1 MRPRKRNNSPGGF
14 LLLLLLL
21 VALTVMKGNFSLA
34 GTEGACC
41 EEKVFVQISG
51 HVVQPGVYGFCEP
64 PDLKALLGRAGGLT
78 SERETVR
85 TPTGVFFNSGAVMDV
100 RCRGKSL
107 HIFQGEMSAF
117 QMMTFGM
124 PVSLNRE
131 TREGLTAIPGIGPG
145 LAKAIVRERTG
156 RGGFQALDEILSVPG
171 IGPALYRKI
180 SPYLAL

>member
-1 MRPRKRNNSPGGF
+1 MRTRKRNNSPGGF

-64 PDLKALLGRAGGLT
+64 PDLKALLGRAGGLISG
-78 SERETVR
+78 SETTR
-85 TPTGVFFNSGAVMDV
+85 TTTGVLFNSGADIYV
-100 RCRGKSL
+100 RCRGKVL
-107 HIFQGEMSAF
+107 QVFQGEISAF
-117 QMMTFGM
+117 HMITFGM

-145 LAKAIVRERTG
+145 LAGAIVRERTG

>member
-1 MRPRKRNNSPGGF
+1 

-21 VALTVMKGNFSLA
+21 VALTVTKGIFNLT
-34 GTEGACC
+34 GTEGTRC

-51 HVVQPGVYGFCEP
+51 DVVQPGVYGFCKP
-64 PDLKALLGRAGGLT
+64 PDLKALLVRAGGLI
-78 SERETVR
+78 SERETAR
-85 TPTGVFFNSGAVMDV
+85 TPTGVLCNSGADIIV
-100 RCRGKSL
+100 RHRGKGVQV
-107 HIFQGEMSAF
+107 FQGEMSAF
-117 QMMTFGM
+117 QMITFGM